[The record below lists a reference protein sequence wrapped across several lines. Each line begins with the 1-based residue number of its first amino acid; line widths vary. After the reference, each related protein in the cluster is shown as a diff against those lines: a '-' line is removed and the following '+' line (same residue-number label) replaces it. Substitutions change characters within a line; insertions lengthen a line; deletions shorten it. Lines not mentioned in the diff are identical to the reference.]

1 MVDLISIRDLDKPTI
16 EKLLDSSAKM
26 EKNLFTMHEKFLGKV
41 AATLFFEPSTRT
53 HLSFQTAAQRLGM
66 SVVPYSHANSSSA
79 KGESLKD
86 TLRIVDGYADVLIIR
101 HPAEGSARWAAEVCE
116 HPVINAGDGGNQ
128 HPTQTLID
136 LYAIQK
142 AKGKIKGLNVSL
154 IGDLAHARSM
164 RSLLYALGMF
174 GAKVKLISP
183 RGLEMNEEVVEEAK
197 EKFGA
202 QIEATETL
210 DLKGADV
217 AYVCRIQK
225 ERFSDPYQA
234 VKLQSSFRIMPELL
248 KEAEKDMILMHPL
261 PKVDEIP
268 PEVDASP
275 HAYYFQQA
283 ACGVPVRMAV
293 LEHVLKGE

>member
-1 MVDLISIRDLDKPTI
+1 MSIKKVCFLPVVLLAASLASLAADK
-16 EKLLDSSAKM
+16 AK
-26 EKNLFTMHEKFLGKV
+26 TAAPAP
-41 AATLFFEPSTRT
+41 AATD
-53 HLSFQTAAQRLGM
+53 
-66 SVVPYSHANSSSA
+66 PY
-79 KGESLKD
+79 
-86 TLRIVDGYADVLIIR
+86 
-101 HPAEGSARWAAEVCE
+101 AEVQ
-116 HPVINAGDGGNQ
+116 P
-128 HPTQTLID
+128 
-136 LYAIQK
+136 
-142 AKGKIKGLNVSL
+142 
-154 IGDLAHARSM
+154 
-164 RSLLYALGMF
+164 
-174 GAKVKLISP
+174 
-183 RGLEMNEEVVEEAK
+183 
-197 EKFGA
+197 
-202 QIEATETL
+202 ATETL

-293 LEHVLKGE
+293 LEHVFKGE